1 MLIQKN
7 EEIKRHS
14 TETVQVLFYQHD
26 QDFDLLDYQAER
38 DSYSHLMYKNIKS
51 IIKILNFLK
60 FGYDNIMTKIT

>member
-7 EEIKRHS
+7 EKIKRHS

-38 DSYSHLMYKNIKS
+38 DSYSHQVTGSTIR
-51 IIKILNFLK
+51 F
-60 FGYDNIMTKIT
+60 